1 MKNLLLLFA
10 LILSLNS
17 FAQELEDD
25 SNELFYLMD
34 SIYIKYN
41 ITKTYITTKTYYD
54 EEVIADMLSEG
65 TSIRIATDEELSTL
79 LSDSIST
86 LYHATKEFSRKKQL
100 NTIYN
105 FIGDMAIDSNLNVLY
120 VRVTAPCQPCMNS
133 ILDNITSDEEIT
145 QMLSDGKVKHVYVN
159 YYQTIRNVRYE
170 FIDITVKHRFK
181 RKQIY
186 TLYNEKL

>member
-17 FAQELEDD
+17 FAQESEDD

-86 LYHATKEFSRKKQL
+86 LYHATQKFNHKKHIR
-100 NTIYN
+100 TIYN
-105 FIGDMAIDSNLNVLY
+105 FIDDTAIDSNLNVLY
-120 VRVTAPCQPCMNS
+120 VRVSAPCVQCMNS
-133 ILDNITSDEEIT
+133 ILDNMQCEDEIAT
-145 QMLSDGKVKHVYVN
+145 LLTDGKLKYVYVN
-159 YYQTIRNVRYE
+159 YYQTTRNNRYE
-170 FIDITVKHRFK
+170 YIVITFKHWFRLK
-181 RKQIY
+181 KTYI
-186 TLYNEKL
+186 LYNEKL